1 MKVVRVYNLCIIL
14 NWHIG
19 FTECNLFYY
28 TFLAGDADHIK
39 VDDDFIEAYKIENS
53 KLVKENNT
61 LNLQLLKNKDE
72 LDATNK
78 S

>member
-1 MKVVRVYNLCIIL
+1 M
-14 NWHIG
+14 
-19 FTECNLFYY
+19 FLF

-53 KLVKENNT
+53 KLVKENNN

-72 LDATNK
+72 LDASNK

>member
-1 MKVVRVYNLCIIL
+1 MFFFN
-14 NWHIG
+14 
-19 FTECNLFYY
+19 FS
-28 TFLAGDADHIK
+28 AGDADHIK

-53 KLVKENNT
+53 KLVKENNN

-72 LDATNK
+72 LDASNK